1 MRRFVVPGIVVATAV
16 ALLALLAFGISTQG
30 SNNSID
36 NAVARGVHP
45 LLPQAGMALPV
56 LGATQRESLADF
68 RGKIL
73 VVNVFASW
81 CGPCRSEAL
90 ILDREQQTL
99 AHNNGTVV
107 GVTYQDT
114 PGDSLSFVH
123 QEHITYPVLRD
134 VGGDLVRSWGV
145 NGVPETFV
153 ITRQGRVVALRRYQ
167 LANGTWLQATVA
179 PLLGTAA

>member
-1 MRRFVVPGIVVATAV
+1 MRRFLVPGIVVAVAV
-16 ALLALLAFGISTQG
+16 ALLALLAFGISSQG
-30 SNNSID
+30 TNNSID
-36 NAVARGVHP
+36 NAVARGIDPPVPQARMTLP
-45 LLPQAGMALPV
+45 LLGSS
-56 LGATQRESLADF
+56 QRESLADF

-81 CGPCRSEAL
+81 CSPCRAEAP
-90 ILDREQQTL
+90 ILDSEQQTL
-99 AHNNGTVV
+99 AAHDGTVV

-134 VGGDLVRSWGV
+134 VGGNLVRSWGV

-153 ITRQGRVVALRRYQ
+153 INRQGRIVALRRYQ
-167 LANGTWLQATVA
+167 LAGPWLEETVA
-179 PLLGTAA
+179 PLLGERS

>member
-1 MRRFVVPGIVVATAV
+1 MG
-16 ALLALLAFGISTQG
+16 LLALLAFGVSSQG
-30 SNNSID
+30 PNNSID
-36 NAVARGVHP
+36 NQVARGADPVV
-45 LLPQAGMALPV
+45 PQAQMALPV
-56 LGATQRESLADF
+56 LGAAQRESLADF
-68 RGKIL
+68 RGKVL

-81 CGPCRSEAL
+81 CGPCRSEAP

-99 AHNNGTVV
+99 ARYNGTVV

-134 VGGDLVRSWGV
+134 VGGNLVRSWGV

-153 ITRQGRVVALRRYQ
+153 INRQGRIVALRRYQ
-167 LANGTWLQATVA
+167 LADGTWLQGAVA